1 MSDSSE
7 QPTVRRAGLPDVG
20 PCADLLFD
28 LFRHDLEFSPD
39 RDLQVRGLELIVTN
53 PAVGTILVL
62 EVEGVVVGMVSLLS
76 SISTAL
82 GGKVAVLEDMV
93 IEESRRGQGLGTKL
107 LGEAL
112 AFAQE
117 DGCLRVTLLTDHN
130 KDEAI
135 RFYGSFGFRKSP
147 MIPLRKEF

>member
-1 MSDSSE
+1 MPEPSD
-7 QPTVRRAGLPDVG
+7 PLVRRATLADV
-20 PCADLLFD
+20 PACADLLFD
-28 LFRHDLEFSPD
+28 LFGHDLEFTPH

-53 PAVGTILVL
+53 PSVGGILVL
-62 EVEGVVVGMVSLLS
+62 ELGRAVVGMVSLLS

-93 IEESRRGQGLGTKL
+93 IDEARRGQGFGTRL

-112 AFAQE
+112 RFAQA
-117 DGCLRVTLLTDHN
+117 DGYLRVTLLTDHD
-130 KDEAI
+130 KADAI
-135 RFYGSFGFRKSP
+135 RFYESFGFQKSP